1 MVAWIFGLPFVQVT
15 GHLSSAPRGLKC
27 GRKLG
32 CTTVSMVL
40 YCLHSYSTRGTYI
53 RALRYPDSDY
63 RPCPFLALRAWS
75 VAQFTC
81 ASVTRGHTSM
91 LCCYSIQCH
100 VGVCYTPLPCHHTP
114 TKIDAHGTTM
124 MARGVIDDGEPW
136 SRLLVSAKAERK
148 KLYTAS
154 HFTN

>member
-1 MVAWIFGLPFVQVT
+1 MVAWTFGLPFVQVT
-15 GHLSSAPRGLKC
+15 GHLSSASNAVENSDALRYLWYC
-27 GRKLG
+27 N
-32 CTTVSMVL
+32 
-40 YCLHSYSTRGTYI
+40 CLHSYSTRGTYV
-53 RALRYPDSDY
+53 RALRYPDSHY

-91 LCCYSIQCH
+91 LCCYSTQCH
-100 VGVCYTPLPCHHTP
+100 VGVCYTPLPFHHTP
-114 TKIDAHGTTM
+114 TKIDAKGTTM